1 MNTPAHDYSQGDGN
15 APPAKLEAKTLR
27 ELEDLY
33 QVARAAREAYT
44 AAIKATAEK
53 TSIKASA
60 LRKIVRATMED
71 QLPDLHKELDDL
83 RALLPE
89 TE

>member
-1 MNTPAHDYSQGDGN
+1 MTTDCDVHGDPDDN
-15 APPAKLEAKTLR
+15 KAPAKLEAKTLR

-33 QVARAAREAYT
+33 QLARAAREAYT
-44 AAIKATAEK
+44 AGIKATAEQ

-89 TE
+89 TD